1 MNANVRRLKAVIE
14 FDPGS
19 LVRVLH
25 FFQARNITPARV
37 TAEQLGPELLSVEV
51 DVAAK
56 DLTDEA
62 MRIVAAK
69 VAELSVSVCAV
80 VCE

>member
-56 DLTDEA
+56 
-62 MRIVAAK
+62 

>member
-14 FDPGS
+14 LEPGS

-25 FFQARNITPARV
+25 FFQARNVTPTRV
-37 TAEQLGPELLSVEV
+37 TAERLGPELLSIEV
-51 DVAAK
+51 DVAAG
-56 DLTDEA
+56 DLTAEA
-62 MRIVAAK
+62 MRAVTAK
-69 VAELSVSVCAV
+69 VAQLPVSICAV

>member
-14 FDPGS
+14 SDPAS

-25 FFQARNITPARV
+25 FFQARNVTPARV
-37 TAEQLGPELLSVEV
+37 AAERLGAEFLAVEV
-51 DVAAK
+51 DVAET
-56 DLTDEA
+56 DLTAEA
-62 MRIVAAK
+62 MRVVTAK

-80 VCE
+80 VCD